1 MPANH
6 GRDLTSETV
15 GRVDEHFDGD
25 RSVYREARRT
35 GCYIEPMIPGPLIA
49 EIAGLVGE
57 PARATILS
65 ALLDG
70 RALTAT
76 ELAHAARVTPQT
88 ASTHLAKLA
97 EAGLVAPIRDGRY
110 RYFRLASPRVA
121 QMLDGIMAVALEN
134 RPRYRPLSRRAREL
148 SAARICYD
156 HLAGRLSVDL
166 TDSLTKREYIVVV
179 GDEAAEI
186 TAAGTRF
193 LTDFGIDLSA
203 LSSQRRHFCRLCID
217 WTERRPH
224 IAGAVGAA
232 LTKRC
237 FDLGWTERMK
247 SSGAVIVTA
256 SGKHGF
262 LEMFGI
268 DVPEET
274 GNGMRDH

>member
-1 MPANH
+1 
-6 GRDLTSETV
+6 
-15 GRVDEHFDGD
+15 
-25 RSVYREARRT
+25 
-35 GCYIEPMIPGPLIA
+35 MIPGPLIA

-57 PARATILS
+57 PARATMLS

-76 ELAHAARVTPQT
+76 ELAQAAHVTPQT

-97 EAGLVAPIRDGRY
+97 QAGLIVPIRDGRY
-110 RYFRLASPRVA
+110 RYFRIASPRVA

-134 RPRYRPLSRRAREL
+134 RPRYRPLSRHAREL
-148 SAARICYD
+148 SAARICDD

-166 TDSLTKREYIVVV
+166 ADSLIAHGYIVVV

-186 TAAGTRF
+186 TPTGTRF
-193 LTDFGIDLSA
+193 LREFGVSA
-203 LSSQRRHFCRLCID
+203 SSSRRRHFCRLCID

-232 LTKRC
+232 LTKRF

-247 SSGAVIVTA
+247 YGGAVIVTA
-256 SGKHGF
+256 SGRRGF
-262 LEMFGI
+262 LKTFGI
-268 DVPEET
+268 GVLEET
-274 GNGMRDH
+274 GNGMGGQ

>member
-1 MPANH
+1 
-6 GRDLTSETV
+6 
-15 GRVDEHFDGD
+15 
-25 RSVYREARRT
+25 
-35 GCYIEPMIPGPLIA
+35 MIPGPLIA

-57 PARATILS
+57 PARATMLS

-70 RALTAT
+70 RALTAS
-76 ELAHAARVTPQT
+76 ELAYAARVTPQT

-97 EAGLVAPIRDGRY
+97 EAGLVAPIREGRY

-121 QMLDGIMAVALEN
+121 EMLDGIMAVALEN

-166 TDSLTKREYIVVV
+166 ADSLVTRGYILA
-179 GDEAAEI
+179 GDEAAEV
-186 TAAGTRF
+186 TPAGTRF
-193 LTDFGIDLSA
+193 LTEFGVDLSA
-203 LSSQRRHFCRLCID
+203 SSSERRHFCPLCID

-237 FDLGWTERMK
+237 FDLGWTEK
-247 SSGAVIVTA
+247 VKDSGGVIVTP
-256 SGKHGF
+256 SGKFGF
-262 LEMFGI
+262 RETFGI
-268 DVPEET
+268 AVPEEAA
-274 GNGMRDH
+274 R

>member
-1 MPANH
+1 MSTSTVIEAST
-6 GRDLTSETV
+6 GRP
-15 GRVDEHFDGD
+15 
-25 RSVYREARRT
+25 RRT
-35 GCYIEPMIPGPLIA
+35 GCYIGHMIPGPLIA

-57 PARATILS
+57 PARATMLS

-76 ELAHAARVTPQT
+76 ELAYAARVTPQT

-134 RPRYRPLSRRAREL
+134 RPRYRPLSRQAREL

-166 TDSLTKREYIVVV
+166 TDSLITHEYIVV
-179 GDEAAEI
+179 GDEVAEI
-186 TAAGTRF
+186 TRAGTRF
-193 LTDFGIDLSA
+193 LTEFGIDPSA
-203 LSSQRRHFCRLCID
+203 LSSKRRHFCRLCID

-232 LTKRC
+232 LTKRF

-247 SSGAVIVTA
+247 YGGAVIVTA
-256 SGKHGF
+256 SGRRGF
-262 LEMFGI
+262 LETFGI
-268 DVPEET
+268 GVLEET
-274 GNGMRDH
+274 GNGMGGQ